1 MKEIIEMKKLL
12 IAAMLLVTPVTIT
25 GVHADEYKIDV
36 EGMHAAIQFRVRHVG
51 ISWLVGRFDKFDGT
65 YTYDKDN
72 LENSKVA
79 VDIDVSSVNSN
90 HEARDNHIREADYLN
105 VEENPMARFE
115 STQIEVTGDDAAII
129 HGDLTLNGVTNQ
141 VQLDTKF
148 VGEGDD
154 PWGGYR
160 SAFEASATINPSDYN
175 FKFEYGDVYLTM
187 FLEGIRQ
194 SSDSESSGD

>member
-1 MKEIIEMKKLL
+1 MKKIL
-12 IAAMLLVTPVTIT
+12 IAALLLSLPASISS
-25 GVHADEYKIDV
+25 AQAAEYQIDV

-72 LENSKVA
+72 IEDSKVS
-79 VDIDVSSVNSN
+79 VTIDVSSVNSN

-105 VEENPMARFE
+105 VEENPTATFE
-115 STQIEVTGDDAAII
+115 STRIEVTGDDSAII
-129 HGDLTLNGVTNQ
+129 HGNLTLNGVTKM
-141 VQLDTKF
+141 VGLDTKF

-160 SAFEASATINPSDYN
+160 SAFEGTLTINPADYN

-187 FLEGIRQ
+187 YVEGIRKG
-194 SSDSESSGD
+194 SEAEH

>member
-1 MKEIIEMKKLL
+1 MKKLL
-12 IAAMLLVTPVTIT
+12 IAALLLTLPASISS
-25 GVHADEYKIDV
+25 AKAAEYQIDV

-72 LENSKVA
+72 IEDSKVS
-79 VDIDVSSVNSN
+79 VTIDVASVNSN
-90 HEARDNHIREADYLN
+90 HERRDEHIREADYLN
-105 VEENPMARFE
+105 VEENPTATFE
-115 STQIEVTGDDAAII
+115 STRIEVTGDDSAII
-129 HGDLTLNGVTNQ
+129 HGNLTLNGVTRM
-141 VQLDTKF
+141 VGLDTKF

-160 SAFEASATINPSDYN
+160 SAFEGTLTINPADYN

-187 FLEGIRQ
+187 YVEGIRQ
-194 SSDSESSGD
+194 GDEGGH